1 MENEKLLRSWIR
13 ETLRAE
19 SGGVSQDLK
28 NVGSR
33 HEKTVGGTAALRRM
47 HDAPGVLPALSQL
60 HDPKELAQVIQA
72 LIDAVP
78 ITSRGDVF
86 RALGIVGRHERA
98 THRR

>member
-1 MENEKLLRSWIR
+1 MKDAEKLLR
-13 ETLRAE
+13 EAVRAILAE
-19 SGGVSQDLK
+19 DLK

-33 HEKTVGGTAALRRM
+33 HQKTVGGTAALRKM
-47 HDAPGVLPALSQL
+47 HDAPGVLPSLSKL

-78 ITSRGDVF
+78 ITSREEVL
-86 RALGIVGRHERA
+86 RALGIVARHERK